1 MITDDNSV
9 NCLVSDTD
17 RVLSKDKFQRMLSL
31 QQRLGDWELV
41 RPGRELLKEG
51 MLQKISRKGVG
62 FIIFK
67 FLSLFTFVRL
77 APATSS
83 FLVTV
88 CSIVSTRAQ
97 VRICFQKVKI
107 LHGVIF
113 QELETLLHYG

>member
-1 MITDDNSV
+1 M
-9 NCLVSDTD
+9 SDTD
-17 RVLSKDKFQRMLSL
+17 RMLSKDKFQRMLSL

-62 FIIFK
+62 FVLFQ
-67 FLSLFTFVRL
+67 FLSLLIFIRL

-88 CSIVSTRAQ
+88 CSTVSTRAQ
-97 VRICFQKVKI
+97 VRICFQKVKV
-107 LHGVIF
+107 LHGAIF
-113 QELETLLHYG
+113 QERETLLHYG